1 MADLLFPE
9 NLDGFSIGFAVTS
22 GAKPKV
28 IYGTWTFDI
37 GVYDTVKKY
46 NYEKHFPDQ
55 IIHVED

>member
-1 MADLLFPE
+1 MFPE

-37 GVYDTVKKY
+37 GVYDTVKNY
-46 NYEKHFPDQ
+46 TYEKHFPDQ